1 MTNLKYKRV
10 LLKLSGEALMGD
22 LDYGIDPNIL
32 SSTAD
37 AIVELKGSGLE
48 MGIVIGAGN
57 IFRGAGLQ
65 QSGIDRVT
73 GDYMGML
80 ATVMNCLALQD
91 NLLKKG
97 VDVVVMSS
105 ISMDIITESYNPLK
119 AREHLSKGKVVIFAG
134 GSGSPFFTTD
144 SAGALRAI
152 ETKCD
157 CMIKATNVDGVYDKD
172 PAKFDDAVKYGNIT
186 YDEVIQKDLKVM
198 DLTAIVL
205 CRDHKMPLKVL
216 NMGVKGNMQ
225 KVVQG
230 EEIGTTVN

>member
-22 LDYGIDPNIL
+22 LDNGIDPNVL
-32 SSTAD
+32 SSTAN
-37 AIVELKGSGLE
+37 AIVELRDSGLE

-119 AREHLSKGKVVIFAG
+119 AREHLSKGKVVIFKG
-134 GSGSPFFTTD
+134 FTGDEIT
-144 SAGALRAI
+144 
-152 ETKCD
+152 
-157 CMIKATNVDGVYDKD
+157 VYLE
-172 PAKFDDAVKYGNIT
+172 I
-186 YDEVIQKDLKVM
+186 DEDYYYYFNYYYKIL
-198 DLTAIVL
+198 I
-205 CRDHKMPLKVL
+205 P
-216 NMGVKGNMQ
+216 
-225 KVVQG
+225 G
-230 EEIGTTVN
+230 E